1 MEQRGRFLELGVK
14 NTGKLLLQY
23 SWPAIV
29 AMVATSLYNMV
40 DSIFIGH
47 GVGAL
52 AISGLAVSF
61 PMMNLSTAFGSLVG
75 SGAAT
80 LISINL
86 GQKNYEKA
94 LKVFGN
100 VIFLNLIIGISF
112 TLVFLAFLEPIL
124 YFFGASSAT
133 IGYASEYMRII
144 LLGNVVTHMYYGL
157 NAILRSAGHPR
168 LAMNATIAAVIINA
182 ILDPIFIFGMGM
194 GIKGA
199 AIATVIAQV
208 VALTFQIWKFSNK
221 GELLHFR
228 RGIYK
233 LKKSIITDIFSIGL
247 SPFLMNLAACLVVIL
262 INFGLKN
269 HGGDLAIGAYG
280 IINRFAFLFIM
291 VVVGINQGMQPIVGY
306 NYGAKLNDRV
316 LDVLKK
322 TIIFATLITT
332 AGFIMGQLFPRAVVS
347 LFTPDEELIRIAS
360 EGLRIVVLFF
370 PIIGFQMVSGIFF
383 QSIGKVNKAIFMSLT
398 RQVLFLVPLLLIFPN
413 VFGTKGV
420 WWSMATADF
429 SSSIVAS
436 ILIIGQIRIL
446 LKEKA
451 EQGSGYEE
459 QIVEL
464 NSDSNG

>member
-1 MEQRGRFLELGVK
+1 MDQRGRFIELGVK

-29 AMVATSLYNMV
+29 AMVAASLYNMV

-52 AISGLAVSF
+52 AISGLAVTF
-61 PMMNLSTAFGSLVG
+61 PMMNLSAAFGSLVG

-86 GQKNYEKA
+86 GQKNYDKA

-112 TLVFLAFLEPIL
+112 SLVFLAFLKPIL
-124 YFFGASSAT
+124 FFFGASDAT

-157 NAILRSAGHPR
+157 NAIMRSAGHPR
-168 LAMNATIAAVIINA
+168 IAMNATIAAVIINA

-208 VALTFQIWKFSNK
+208 VALSFQIWKFSNK
-221 GELLHFR
+221 NELLHFR
-228 RGIYK
+228 RGIYR
-233 LKKSIITDIFSIGL
+233 LKGRIISDIFSIGL

-262 INFGLKN
+262 INYGLKN

-322 TIIFATLITT
+322 TIIFATMITT
-332 AGFIMGQLFPRAVVS
+332 AGFIMGILFPRTVVS

-398 RQVLFLVPLLLIFPN
+398 RQVLFLIPLLLIFPN
-413 VFGTKGV
+413 IFGTKGV

-436 ILIIGQIRIL
+436 ILLIGQIRIFI
-446 LKEKA
+446 KEKSEFGTDYN
-451 EQGSGYEE
+451 EQL
-459 QIVEL
+459 V
-464 NSDSNG
+464 

>member
-1 MEQRGRFLELGVK
+1 MEQRGRFVELGEK
-14 NTGKLLLQY
+14 NTGSLLLQY

-29 AMVATSLYNMV
+29 AMVAASLYNMV

-61 PMMNLSTAFGSLVG
+61 PMMNLSAAFGSLVG
-75 SGAAT
+75 TGAAT
-80 LISINL
+80 LISIYL
-86 GQKNYEKA
+86 GQRNYDRA

-112 TLVFLAFLEPIL
+112 TVVFLTFLNPIL
-124 YFFGASSAT
+124 YFFGASDAT
-133 IGYASEYMRII
+133 ISYASEYMRIL
-144 LLGNVVTHMYYGL
+144 LLGNVVTHMYYAL

-199 AIATVIAQV
+199 AIATVIAQI
-208 VALTFQIWKFSNK
+208 VALLFQIWKLNNK
-221 GELLHFR
+221 EELLHFR

-262 INFGLKN
+262 INYGLKN

-291 VVVGINQGMQPIVGY
+291 VVFGLNQGMQPIVGY
-306 NYGAKLNDRV
+306 NFGAKLNDRV
-316 LDVLKK
+316 LEVLKK
-322 TIIFATLITT
+322 TIILATLITT
-332 AGFIMGQLFPRAVVS
+332 AGFFLGVLFPRTVVS
-347 LFTPDEELIRIAS
+347 LFTPDEELINIAS

-383 QSIGKVNKAIFMSLT
+383 QSIGKVNRAIFMSLT
-398 RQVLFLVPLLLIFPN
+398 RQVLFLIPLLLIFPN
-413 VFGTKGV
+413 LFGTKGV

-436 ILIIGQIRIL
+436 ILLIGQIRLL
-446 LKEKA
+446 LKDKM
-451 EQGSGYEE
+451 EQKPENFE
-459 QIVEL
+459 QTIEL
-464 NSDSNG
+464 NNVNNG